1 MNNDAMDLRARNK
14 QATREAI
21 SHAALRLAIEQGP
34 HGLALVRVHDIA
46 SAAGVS
52 SRTYNNYF
60 SSRAEAICAF
70 QADQARRVGQALRS
84 RPADEPLGQA
94 VIAAVIEIFTN
105 PEPDKAG
112 LRMIMST
119 PELEGE
125 ALKAFTMA
133 EGPLAEAIAAR
144 TGPDTGPDT
153 GTGSHPGTHASAHS
167 GRDLFAAVTAAA
179 VAGAIR
185 VAGRHWLGP
194 GDTDSFGTTLSRA
207 LSCVFPAAPPEGPR
221 ER

>member
-1 MNNDAMDLRARNK
+1 MNDDAMDLRARNR

-21 SHAALRLAIEQGP
+21 GHAALRLAIEQGP
-34 HGLALVRVHDIA
+34 HGLALVRVQDIA
-46 SAAGVS
+46 TAAGVS

-70 QADQARRVGQALRS
+70 QADQSRRAGQALRS
-84 RPADEPLGQA
+84 RPADEPLHEA
-94 VIAAVIEIFTN
+94 VTAAMIELYTD

-112 LRMIMST
+112 LRMIMQT

-144 TGPDTGPDT
+144 TGTDP
-153 GTGSHPGTHASAHS
+153 
-167 GRDLFAAVTAAA
+167 GRDLFPAVKAAA

-185 VAGRHWLGP
+185 VAGRHWLEP
-194 GDTDSFGTTLSRA
+194 GNTESFATMLRSA
-207 LSCVFPAAPPEGPR
+207 LSCVLLAEPPEGPR
-221 ER
+221 DR

>member
-1 MNNDAMDLRARNK
+1 MNDDAMGLRARNS

-21 SHAALRLAIEQGP
+21 GHAALRLAIERGP
-34 HGLALVRVHDIA
+34 NGLALVRVHDIA
-46 SAAGVS
+46 TAAGVS
-52 SRTYNNYF
+52 PRTYNNYF

-70 QADQARRVGQALRS
+70 QADQSRRVGQALRS
-84 RPADEPLGQA
+84 RPAGEPLDQA
-94 VIAAVIEIFTN
+94 VTAAVIELYSD

-133 EGPLAEAIAAR
+133 EGPLAEAIATR
-144 TGPDTGPDT
+144 TGTDP
-153 GTGSHPGTHASAHS
+153 
-167 GRDLFAAVTAAA
+167 GRDLFPAVTAAA

-185 VAGRHWLGP
+185 VAGRHWLEP
-194 GDTDSFGTTLSRA
+194 GNTESFATTLRRA
-207 LSCVFPAAPPEGPR
+207 LSCVLPVAPPDAPSRRPGGTG
-221 ER
+221 